1 MYIQASVCDQ
11 FDLLIQLTWELLL
24 H

>member
-11 FDLLIQLTWELLL
+11 FETSFVIF
-24 H
+24 